1 MKKFLSLIMAVVV
14 LCSFAFMALGSGS
27 DAKTS
32 SNGTDADTGTSNSSN
47 TSEIPVYGIGESV
60 SLKTSTGEYT
70 VKITSVKES
79 SERNQFSGVQADKVI
94 LIAYEYEN
102 VSYTNDLSV
111 STLNMKVYD
120 KDSNLLE
127 SYPATEQ
134 KYGSTVGTGRKSNG
148 VAAYALNNEN
158 NYIEIDFYDNIINS
172 KADCR
177 FKIEW

>member
-1 MKKFLSLIMAVVV
+1 MKKFLSLIMAALVI
-14 LCSFAFMALGSGS
+14 CSFTFMALGSGT
-27 DAKTS
+27 DAETS
-32 SNGTDADTGTSNSSN
+32 SNGTGTDTSNASN
-47 TSEIPVYGIGESV
+47 TSDIPVYGVGESV

-70 VKITSVKES
+70 VKITSVEETTK
-79 SERNQFSGVQADKVI
+79 RNQFSDVKADKVI
-94 LIAYEYEN
+94 LVAYEYEN

-111 STLNMKVYD
+111 STMNMKVYD

-127 SYPATEQ
+127 SYPALEQ
-134 KYGSTVGTGRKSNG
+134 KYGSAVGTGRKSNG

>member
-1 MKKFLSLIMAVVV
+1 MKKFLSLIMAVLV

-27 DAKTS
+27 DAETS
-32 SNGTDADTGTSNSSN
+32 SNGTGTDTSNSSN
-47 TSEIPVYGIGESV
+47 KAEIPVYSIGESV

-70 VKITSVKES
+70 VKITSVKET
-79 SERNQFSGVQADKVI
+79 SERNQFSDVKADKVI

-111 STLNMKVYD
+111 SDMNMKVYD

-127 SYPATEQ
+127 TYPATEE
-134 KYGSTVGTGRKSNG
+134 KYGSSVGTGRKSNG

-158 NYIEIDFYDNIINS
+158 NYIEIDFYDNIFNS